1 MNIFEVL
8 IYIVLPLTFFI
19 TTIILCKKYIK
30 EQKKD
35 LAETRELQK
44 DLNILEI
51 SYIYNNTIKEKDFKP
66 FIVQLANEGYI
77 KIIKDK
83 NKYKII
89 KLKLPEDEI
98 KLYFIN
104 ELFGKY
110 KQIDINERKDKILK
124 IMNIIKKKV
133 ISKYEVNNVYEKK
146 SLSKKSFVKFIILLV
161 YIIILLKI
169 LNDLKCLN
177 LFLPLLIIQLIGI
190 KILFKTIISKKTKVR
205 IIGLISS
212 IILILFPIIILE
224 TKINNEKYVILYL
237 ISLVLIDAML
247 VLNIFMP
254 KRKTSFE
261 KLKNEIKDFEKFI
274 TDKNNIIPIIKQNN
288 DYYYEIYP
296 YSFIFNINEK
306 MEEMKKTLNIKEP
319 MWYEEK

>member
-274 TDKNNIIPIIKQNN
+274 TDKNSIIPIIKQNN

-306 MEEMKKTLNIKEP
+306 MEEIKKILNIKEP
-319 MWYEEK
+319 IWYEEK